1 MFVDKK
7 KKEKSDYICLRLKK
21 AQKKVEAG
29 GDVVS
34 IVFIGQLIEIQKLC
48 PINIQ
53 MSKKVEKRVTEK
65 LKKQNVESEAFFPQP
80 RNEIFIEFG
89 KKVSQEQIHAFEKEI
104 CERVVCLPLCEKM
117 REEAESQG
125 YHCKAEVF
133 NGNLKIRNTAR
144 IWL

>member
-1 MFVDKK
+1 MPDKYSNEQK
-7 KKEKSDYICLRLKK
+7 GRKTSNRKAEK
-21 AQKKVEAG
+21 
-29 GDVVS
+29 
-34 IVFIGQLIEIQKLC
+34 
-48 PINIQ
+48 
-53 MSKKVEKRVTEK
+53 T
-65 LKKQNVESEAFFPQP
+65 NVESEAFFPQP

>member
-1 MFVDKK
+1 M
-7 KKEKSDYICLRLKK
+7 
-21 AQKKVEAG
+21 
-29 GDVVS
+29 S

-104 CERVVCLPLCEKM
+104 CE
-117 REEAESQG
+117 EAESQG

>member
-1 MFVDKK
+1 M
-7 KKEKSDYICLRLKK
+7 
-21 AQKKVEAG
+21 
-29 GDVVS
+29 S

-53 MSKKVEKRVTEK
+53 ISKKVEKRVTEK